1 MVLLTILQQQNYLN
15 GYIVKLY
22 TYKMINI
29 SRSNGILEGKISK
42 YLRDKIES
50 KLYDMSIKLLMYL
63 DTTNLAIL
71 FFLVQ

>member
-1 MVLLTILQQQNYLN
+1 MQQQNYLN
-15 GYIVKLY
+15 GYIVKWY
-22 TYKMINI
+22 TYKMINV

-42 YLRDKIES
+42 YLRDKIEL